1 MYKARP
7 TARISSFCISPEN
20 QSATYLRFSV
30 IWPLLKRMVALRLHP
45 NAKRC
50 AGRKVF
56 FNLSEIVPV
65 VDGSGSRGCRIFGTL
80 RAGKGLLPQPPP
92 ARAPV
97 RSAIVSG
104 SAIGTTKGIVTIN
117 PTGNLGSTGRAITVS
132 VRFAHD
138 LYIFRN
144 GRVHDRICL
153 I

>member
-1 MYKARP
+1 
-7 TARISSFCISPEN
+7 
-20 QSATYLRFSV
+20 
-30 IWPLLKRMVALRLHP
+30 MVAFKLHP
-45 NAKRC
+45 DAKRC

-56 FNLSEIVPV
+56 FNLSEIVPESAF
-65 VDGSGSRGCRIFGTL
+65 VDGRRLELARLPDCRQVVTGN
-80 RAGKGLLPQPPP
+80 GLLPQPP